1 MIGLAEKYPLVMR
14 ISLAFVFGWF
24 GISEIINPV
33 YFSGYV
39 PPFITSLP
47 IFNPNLFIQT
57 HGVVLTLLSLCL
69 IFKFHLRLTGILNIL
84 MLMQITGSLLLI
96 SGFNEIVVRDI
107 GLLGLAIS
115 IWLYEIKK
123 YKNN

>member
-1 MIGLAEKYPLVMR
+1 MR
-14 ISLAFVFGWF
+14 ISLAFVFAWF
-24 GISEIINPV
+24 GISEIFNPV

-39 PPFITSLP
+39 PRFVASLP
-47 IFNPNLFIQT
+47 FFNSNLFIQT

-69 IFKFHLRLTGILNIL
+69 IFKFYLRLTGILMMF
-84 MLMQITGSLLLI
+84 MLTQIIGGLLLV

-115 IWLYEIKK
+115 VWLYEIKK
-123 YKNN
+123 